1 MGESD
6 RRAEDSIEKSQPMQR
21 SDVLAEPL
29 SGVEAQRRLEDVLLA
44 VMERLRWEEK
54 ERPAKIQDYPFP
66 FIVDEDFI
74 RKLNRRAT
82 EWLERA
88 GIMDNH
94 TISVLAE
101 ARFDDLSTSRF
112 PTLDDFLDRAGDR
125 RDPQGVTV
133 EWSAVLRQP
142 VASTAKI
149 QAVFTTEKPLR
160 VGELGWFEFSAAN
173 MKLEIVGP
181 DRQWVDNTYSELD
194 PLFASVRLG
203 GVHRP
208 FLIFRNRNVIA
219 IASWA
224 SGIYVQL
231 SFFGLIEWLKQPQI
245 NDKRQAQ
252 LNQILTQPTAEAKI
266 DQLAREVFRPLQ
278 DNTIFDTLWL
288 LMISFIAAVV
298 ITVIGYKFYPKLVPR
313 TGINIGLAATR
324 YASYFNLYHF
334 LFITL
339 IFMGVIVPLLRS
351 RLYSWL
357 F

>member
-6 RRAEDSIEKSQPMQR
+6 RRAEDSIEKSQPMQC

-125 RDPQGVTV
+125 RDPQG
-133 EWSAVLRQP
+133 
-142 VASTAKI
+142 
-149 QAVFTTEKPLR
+149 
-160 VGELGWFEFSAAN
+160 
-173 MKLEIVGP
+173 
-181 DRQWVDNTYSELD
+181 
-194 PLFASVRLG
+194 
-203 GVHRP
+203 
-208 FLIFRNRNVIA
+208 
-219 IASWA
+219 
-224 SGIYVQL
+224 
-231 SFFGLIEWLKQPQI
+231 
-245 NDKRQAQ
+245 
-252 LNQILTQPTAEAKI
+252 
-266 DQLAREVFRPLQ
+266 
-278 DNTIFDTLWL
+278 
-288 LMISFIAAVV
+288 
-298 ITVIGYKFYPKLVPR
+298 
-313 TGINIGLAATR
+313 
-324 YASYFNLYHF
+324 
-334 LFITL
+334 
-339 IFMGVIVPLLRS
+339 
-351 RLYSWL
+351 
-357 F
+357 